1 MSEGEIKMK
10 KRIISILLT
19 ACMVMTLLPGL
30 AQPAMAAPD
39 GSGITG
45 DGTSSNPY
53 IITTADQLAYVAQQ
67 VNNNVAGW
75 NTASYKIINNI
86 DLSSYNNWVP
96 IGSGVANFGGIFDG
110 GGYTISNLTQN
121 REDGDFGLF
130 GTIWPAAGVVRN
142 ITLTNV
148 VITATNINYNTAI
161 GAIAGYNYGT
171 IENCSVAGT
180 ISATSNAGN
189 VWVGGITG
197 RHWRTVRNC
206 YSMANVSVTGKTG
219 DSVGGI
225 VGHTMGG
232 EVTNCYSTGSVS
244 GSNAKVGAIVG
255 DNLGATAS
263 NCYWR
268 SGSASVGIEGG
279 GTANN
284 ISSFTGTDALA
295 SHVTIGGTSYS
306 SLVGAL
312 NARVN
317 ELASTDLKTW
327 TSSASYPVF
336 STAWTPPTYDAT
348 VTVNKD
354 GSQWT
359 SGAPVINLSTTY
371 LANGGITATSNSN
384 GVYAFSNLVPANTY
398 FIWEKGTPDTYT
410 GLYVQSA
417 TNAATLN
424 YYSLSLAKGT
434 GIASVS
440 GVGIYLNGKSANINA
455 TLLAGYEWDKWSDN
469 NTTQSR
475 SFTVTE
481 QTSLIANGKLK
492 EATVPTLTGTNP
504 PAVTFGYTTAPSM
517 KVSVTSPDTTNFD
530 YTYTWYAGS
539 TAQGTAIASATTDTY
554 TAPTALTAGNHNYT
568 VRVTAT
574 NKADTSKTASADKTF
589 AVTVNKESGSGSV
602 TMAGWTYGVTASNPV
617 PTSSTNG
624 TASVTYQYKGR
635 NGTTYTETATKP
647 TNAGDYTVTATF
659 AAAENYNQCT
669 ATAEFTIA
677 KAKVTL
683 PTAATGLVYNSSEQS
698 GVASADPR
706 YTVLNGKAT
715 NAGGHTAT
723 ATLVDQANY
732 EWNISTPSSADQSI
746 EWSIAK
752 APVTFV
758 VTNNNLDY
766 NAGARSATVAQTS
779 TEVLKIP
786 VNGYAVS
793 YAQSGSAVAGPTNK
807 GSYDVVV
814 TISDPNFKH
823 ASTADAASKVG
834 TLTINETTYPQ
845 AASMTWPTAAN
856 LTYGQKLSD
865 STLSGGDQATKG
877 SYTWKDGTSV
887 PTVTNSGYTVVFTP
901 TDTNYAPVEHTVPVT
916 VAKAMPA
923 LSLPTASAITYG
935 QKLSVSALTGGAAST
950 TYNGV
955 PGTNVPGTFAWTV
968 PDTMPSVSDS
978 GVTDYALTFTPT
990 DSLNY
995 NVVTTGKIMLTVDQK
1010 EVGLTWSGHEN
1021 LVYSGS
1027 NVNVTATA
1035 TGLVGADACTATVT
1049 EGNKT
1054 DAGNYIA
1061 TATTLSNPN
1070 YKLPAVNTLSYAIAK
1085 APVTFVVSGNSYTYD
1100 GGSKTATVT
1109 QTAGQTPAIAA
1120 GDFSVSYQKSGDAS
1134 GTADK
1139 TDAGSYDVIVTISD
1153 NNLKFE
1159 GQEES
1164 VRTFKVGTLTIGKK
1178 SITALWKNLHHVYD
1192 GTTRAASF
1200 ALTGVESVDIGN
1212 VSAQIS
1218 GGEQKNVGL
1227 HNVTADLT
1235 GTRAANY
1242 KLTNPSGTLVIQKAP
1257 VTFTVSDD
1265 MVKHDGLAKIATVT
1279 ATANSV
1285 SFTGFTV
1292 TYRKDGKKVETPT
1305 DMGSYDIYAEFT
1317 NTNYRHV
1324 DGTDGTARKIGVLNI
1339 YKDTAPA
1346 TFKLSF
1352 ASGEGGSGSMT
1363 SMTAAQAGTARALPV
1378 CAFTKTDSVFGG
1390 WQYNG
1395 KTYQP
1400 GEVLEQPSSNIT
1412 LTAFWIKSTFTISGV
1427 VDQNGNPAADA
1438 VVTLMLGSRQI
1449 AETVTDGTGKYS
1461 FANVAP
1467 GMYNLVVSKNGV
1479 TQTTKVD
1486 IVAADVSGKNI
1497 TLPIGK
1503 TNSVVQ
1509 VASGSPAIVVG
1520 NLEKTFAEKDNSVYT
1535 AADKAV
1541 VTNGGSVEIKL
1552 TAKLL
1557 TGDKNDEDQSKIAQ
1571 KANGTVALFLDL
1583 KLEKTVTSFAGITT
1597 TTNVPVSN
1605 VLLETV
1611 IQLPG
1616 ELQGKSDYTVCRL
1629 HDGKLDTI
1637 TTNPNADGEYIKV
1650 NSDKTTLTVY
1660 CKNFSTYAIAYTTYS
1675 GGGESSS
1682 ENNAV
1687 LAPSDHGKVTVAPE
1701 KPSPN
1706 NKVTITAIPDKGYKV
1721 DTVTVTDSMGNKLKV
1736 EDNGNNTY
1744 SYVQPSGKVTITV
1757 TFKQA
1762 DGKLPWNPFADVT
1775 NDSWFH
1781 DAVKYVYENNLMNGA
1796 ETYAFEPDTAT
1807 TRGMIVTVLFRME
1820 GGPTGFE
1827 KATFSD
1833 VAADSYYAN
1842 AIGWGFKNG
1851 IVKGYD
1857 KSLYGP
1863 EDNITREQLASI
1875 LYRYAE
1881 FKKYDLNKT
1890 TSLEKFA
1897 DGKETS
1903 DYAKNAISWAVGN
1916 GLLAGKGDS
1925 VLDPTGEAT
1934 RAEVATILMR
1944 FDDKFGKKA

>member
-1 MSEGEIKMK
+1 MVAG
-10 KRIISILLT
+10 LLPSFSLPT
-19 ACMVMTLLPGL
+19 MAAYSPTIYMTLDGLPMSPSAIVNVEPIL
-30 AQPAMAAPD
+30 FAF
-39 GSGITG
+39 
-45 DGTSSNPY
+45 DGT
-53 IITTADQLAYVAQQ
+53 
-67 VNNNVAGW
+67 NNYRFTESPTGTF
-75 NTASYKIINNI
+75 TASNI
-86 DLSSYNNWVP
+86 KDATYTLNIGDVSGFCPIHDRLGDFHRSVDLTP
-96 IGSGVANFGGIFDG
+96 F
-110 GGYTISNLTQN
+110 TISNTTSYSLTLVFYSVSYEPGTYGKETESNLKYIAAEGRGQKAHPTYLYT
-121 REDGDFGLF
+121 RDGYRQIGWSTDAN
-130 GTIWPAAGVVRN
+130 GTSKTYDKSSVIYPTSAMTLYPAWGALRAVTIADGVGVSSTKTSATGSVTGS
-142 ITLTNV
+142 ITSGTSAVEGETVTITPGTPATGYKLSAVKYNDGTDQVLTK
-148 VITATNINYNTAI
+148 TDGKYSFTMPA
-161 GAIAGYNYGT
+161 
-171 IENCSVAGT
+171 VAVT
-180 ISATSNAGN
+180 ISAEYEQNTFAVTYKPGTNA
-189 VWVGGITG
+189 
-197 RHWRTVRNC
+197 
-206 YSMANVSVTGKTG
+206 
-219 DSVGGI
+219 
-225 VGHTMGG
+225 
-232 EVTNCYSTGSVS
+232 TGSQQTDT
-244 GSNAKVGAIVG
+244 K
-255 DNLGATAS
+255 T
-263 NCYWR
+263 
-268 SGSASVGIEGG
+268 G
-279 GTANN
+279 GTALTLKSA
-284 ISSFTGTDALA
+284 IFTREGYDQTGWAITDGGTKAYELGGSYPTDAA
-295 SHVTIGGTSYS
+295 K
-306 SLVGAL
+306 
-312 NARVN
+312 
-317 ELASTDLKTW
+317 DF
-327 TSSASYPVF
+327 YPV
-336 STAWTPPTYDAT
+336 WT
-348 VTVNKD
+348 
-354 GSQWT
+354 
-359 SGAPVINLSTTY
+359 
-371 LANGGITATSNSN
+371 
-384 GVYAFSNLVPANTY
+384 
-398 FIWEKGTPDTYT
+398 
-410 GLYVQSA
+410 
-417 TNAATLN
+417 
-424 YYSLSLAKGT
+424 
-434 GIASVS
+434 
-440 GVGIYLNGKSANINA
+440 
-455 TLLAGYEWDKWSDN
+455 
-469 NTTQSR
+469 
-475 SFTVTE
+475 
-481 QTSLIANGKLK
+481 LK
-492 EATVPTLTGTNP
+492 NVTVPTLGGSDP
-504 PAVTFGYTTAPSM
+504 SPVTFGYATAPSM
-517 KVSVTSPDTTNFD
+517 TVGITAKDDTNF
-530 YTYTWYAGS
+530 TYFYAWYEGA
-539 TAQGTAIASATTDTY
+539 TATGTAIASATTDTY
-554 TAPTALTAGNHNYT
+554 IAPAGLAAGAHNYT

-574 NKADTSKTASADKTF
+574 NKADGSKTAYVDKTF
-589 AVTVNKESGSGSV
+589 AVTVNPDNGSGSV
-602 TMAGWTYGVTASNPV
+602 TMAGWTYGVAASNPV

-635 NGTTYTETATKP
+635 NGTIYTETATKP

-659 AAAENYNQCT
+659 AAASNYNQYT
-669 ATAEFTIA
+669 AAADFTIA

-683 PTAATGLVYNSSEQS
+683 PVAVTGLVYNESEQS
-698 GVASADPR
+698 GVVSADQVR
-706 YTVLNGKAT
+706 YTVSNGNAT
-715 NAGGHTAT
+715 NAGDHTAT
-723 ATLVDQANY
+723 ATLVDKTNY

-746 EWSIAK
+746 SWSIAK

-758 VTNNNLDY
+758 VTNNNVAY
-766 NAGARSATVAQTS
+766 NAGSRSATIAQTDS
-779 TEVLKIP
+779 ETLKIP

-793 YAQSGSAVAGPTNK
+793 YAQSGSAVASPTNK

-814 TISDPNFKH
+814 TISDTNFKH
-823 ASTADAASKVG
+823 ASTSDAASKVG

-865 STLSGGDQATKG
+865 STLSGGDQTAKG
-877 SYTWKDGTSV
+877 TYTWKDGTSV
-887 PTVTNSGYTVVFTP
+887 PTVTNAGYTVVFTP
-901 TDTNYAPVEHTVPVT
+901 TDTNYSSVEHTVSIT
-916 VAKAMPA
+916 VSKATPT
-923 LSLPTASAITYG
+923 LSLPTASAIIYG
-935 QKLSVSALTGGAAST
+935 QKLSVSALTGGSASI

-955 PGTNVPGTFAWTV
+955 SGTNVPGTFKWTDSNII
-968 PDTMPSVSDS
+968 PAVSDS
-978 GVTDYALTFTPT
+978 GAKDYDLTFTP
-990 DSLNY
+990 DDKDNY
-995 NVVTTGKIMLTVDQK
+995 NVVTTSKIKLTVDPK
-1010 EVGLTWSGHEN
+1010 EVGLMWSGHES
-1021 LVYSGS
+1021 LAYSGS
-1027 NVNVTATA
+1027 PMNVTATA
-1035 TGLVGADACTATVT
+1035 TGLVSVDACTVTVT
-1049 EGNKT
+1049 EGDKT
-1054 DAGNYIA
+1054 NAGNHIA

-1070 YKLPAVNTLSYAIAK
+1070 YKLPAAKTLNYTIAK

-1100 GGSKTATVT
+1100 ATSKTAVVT
-1109 QTAGQTPAIAA
+1109 QTAGQTPSIAA

-1139 TDAGSYDVIVTISD
+1139 TDTGSYDVIVTISD

-1164 VRTFKVGTLTIGKK
+1164 VRTFKVGTLTIGQKA
-1178 SITALWKNLHHVYD
+1178 ITALWKNLHHVYD

-1200 ALTGVESVDIGN
+1200 TLTGVESVDIGN

-1227 HNVTADLT
+1227 HTVTADLT

-1265 MVKHDGLAKIATVT
+1265 MVKHDGSAKIATVT

-1285 SFTGFTV
+1285 SFTEFTV

-1305 DMGSYDIYAEFT
+1305 DIGNYDIHAEFT

-1324 DGTDGTARKIGVLNI
+1324 DGTDSTARKIGVLNI
-1339 YKDTAPA
+1339 YKDTAPT
-1346 TFKLSF
+1346 TFTLSF

-1363 SMTAAQAGTARALPV
+1363 SMTAAQTGTARALPE
-1378 CAFTKTDSVFGG
+1378 CAFTKIGSVFGG

-1412 LTAFWIKSTFTISGV
+1412 LTALWIKSTFTISGV
-1427 VDQNGNPAADA
+1427 VNQDGTPAADA

-1461 FANVAP
+1461 FDNVAP

-1479 TQTTKVD
+1479 TQTTKVE

-1520 NLEKTFAEKDNSVYT
+1520 NLEKTFAETDSSVYT
-1535 AADKAV
+1535 AADKTV
-1541 VTNGGSVEIKL
+1541 VTNGGSFEIKL

-1557 TGDKNDEDQSKIAQ
+1557 TGDKNDADQSKIAQ
-1571 KANGTVALFLDL
+1571 KANGTVALFLDF
-1583 KLEKTVTSFAGITT
+1583 KLEKTVTSKTGITT

-1616 ELQGKSDYTVCRL
+1616 ELQGKSDYTACRL
-1629 HDGKLDTI
+1629 HDGKIDTI

-1675 GGGESSS
+1675 GGGESSI

-1721 DTVTVTDSMGNKLKV
+1721 DTVTVTDSTGNKLKV

-1744 SYVQPSGKVTITV
+1744 SYVQPNGKVTITV
-1757 TFKQA
+1757 TFKLA
-1762 DGKLPWNPFADVT
+1762 DGKLPWNPFADVI

-1796 ETYAFEPDTAT
+1796 ETHAFEPDTAT

-1820 GGPTGFE
+1820 GSPTGFE

-1842 AIGWGFKNG
+1842 AVGWGFKNG

-1881 FKKYDLNKT
+1881 FKNYDLNKT
-1890 TSLEKFA
+1890 TALEKFA
-1897 DGKETS
+1897 DGKATS

-1934 RAEVATILMR
+1934 RAEAAAILMR
-1944 FDDKFGKKA
+1944 FDTKFGKKA